1 MINWKEIPFVKFLLP
16 FSIGILLSIILENNH
31 PIWYGILLSS
41 LFIRIIFSFK
51 KISTQYRHFHGI
63 LAHLLL
69 FSIGYLWCFHFN
81 ELQNE
86 NHFQYNLKKENIL
99 IGKIETAPTNGKYLK
114 ATLSTQLIG
123 THLDSLK
130 NCNGN
135 ILVYLKNDSTRQL
148 KYGDIIAFQGRV
160 QEVESTKNPHAFNY
174 KRFLKFKNIHYQ
186 VFVNQPENWQKS
198 NLNQGN
204 FIQKNAIKIRHY
216 FLSILKKH
224 LTTSRELS
232 VGNALILGY
241 KNGIDEE
248 VRTAYA
254 HTGALHVLAV
264 SGLHVGL
271 VAWFVNILLGLI
283 KSSTLTW
290 RFTRSVIL
298 IGVVWS
304 FALISG
310 GSPSVLRAATMFT
323 FLIIGLSINRTTN
336 IYNSLAIS
344 ASILL
349 IWNPYLLMNVS
360 FQLSYLAIT
369 SIVYFHPKIFRSL
382 VVKNSFLRSI
392 WNLISLSL
400 AAQIGTL
407 PISIYYFHSIPLFAW
422 LSGVI
427 VIPAATIILGSG
439 LLLLLLIESLIPSL
453 AFIPGWILYYSIW
466 LMNEAIFLIQ
476 KFPSSVWIGVWVG
489 LGIVILMYLM
499 IGNIVLAL
507 STKKLKWLLPA
518 SVFLL
523 VISINYSFI
532 SIGEFSQRKMII
544 YHSYRNT
551 IIDFFDGKNGFI
563 FHTTGIT
570 EKNLSFTTQNNRWAN
585 GVKNVTPI
593 HSENIKFQSEN
604 IFYTKP
610 FIQFFDKKI
619 VLIDDTFQF
628 RKGAKMKVDFII
640 IQNTPNVKIKDIS
653 QNFIFEKII
662 FDTSNSQWKIEN
674 WKTDCQELNIQYYD
688 IFEQGAFEVVL
699 E

>member
-16 FSIGILLSIILENNH
+16 FATGILLSIFLENNH
-31 PIWYGILLSS
+31 PIWYGILLSAM
-41 LFIRIIFSFK
+41 LLRIVFSFQ
-51 KISTQYRHFHGI
+51 KIPNHYRHVHGI
-63 LAHLLL
+63 LAHVLL
-69 FSIGYLWCFHFN
+69 FSLGYLWCFHFN
-81 ELQNE
+81 ELQQE
-86 NHFQYNLKKENIL
+86 DHFQQQLKTENVI
-99 IGKIETAPTNGKYLK
+99 IGKIETAPTFGKYLK

-130 NCNGN
+130 NCHGN
-135 ILVYLKNDSTRQL
+135 ILVYLRNDSTRQL
-148 KYGDIIAFQGRV
+148 KYGDIIAFQGRIQKV
-160 QEVESTKNPHAFNY
+160 KSSQNPHAFNY
-174 KRFLKFKNIHYQ
+174 KKYLKFKNIHYQ
-186 VFVNQPENWQKS
+186 IFVNEPSNWQKS
-198 NLNQGN
+198 TINQGS
-204 FIQKNAIKIRHY
+204 FIQKKAIKIRHY
-216 FLSILKKH
+216 FLGILKKH

-241 KNGIDEE
+241 KNDIDEE

-271 VAWFVNILLGLI
+271 VAWFVNILLGLV
-283 KSSTLTW
+283 KSRTLTW
-290 RFTRSVIL
+290 RITRAIIL
-298 IGVVWS
+298 IGIVWS

-323 FLIIGLSINRTTN
+323 FLIIGLFLNRTTN

-369 SIVYFHPKIFRSL
+369 SIVYFHPKIFRAWI
-382 VVKNSFLRSI
+382 VKNGFLRSI

-407 PISIYYFHSIPLFAW
+407 PISIYYFHSIPFFAW

-439 LLLLLLIESLIPSL
+439 ILLLLIESLIPSL

-476 KFPSSVWIGVWVG
+476 KFPSSVWIGAWIG
-489 LGIVILMYLM
+489 IGIVLLLYAM
-499 IGNIVLAL
+499 IGNIILAL

-518 SVFLL
+518 AAFLL
-523 VISINYSFI
+523 IISINYSFI
-532 SIGEFSQRKMII
+532 SFGEFSQKKMII
-544 YHSYRNT
+544 YHSYRHS
-551 IIDFFDGKNGFI
+551 IIDFFDGKNGFS
-563 FHTTGIT
+563 FHQKDIT
-570 EKNLSFTTQNNRWAN
+570 EKNLSFATQNNRWAN
-585 GVKNVTPI
+585 GVKNVKSI
-593 HSENIKFQSEN
+593 HPENIKFQSEN
-604 IFYTKP
+604 IFYQKP
-610 FIQFFDKKI
+610 FLQFFDKKI
-619 VLIDDTFQF
+619 ALLDDTFQF
-628 RKGAKMKVDFII
+628 KEEVKIKVDFII
-640 IQNTPNVKIKDIS
+640 IQRNPKFKMEDIS
-653 QNFIFEKII
+653 RNFIFEKII
-662 FDTSNSQWKIEN
+662 FDTSNSQWKVEK
-674 WKTDCQELNIQYYD
+674 WKISCQKLNIQSYD
-688 IFEQGAFEVVL
+688 IFEQGAFEIAL

>member
-16 FSIGILLSIILENNH
+16 FATGILLSIILENNH
-31 PIWYGILLSS
+31 PIWYGIFLCALI
-41 LFIRIIFSFK
+41 IRIFLLFFK
-51 KISTQYRHFHGI
+51 IPNSYRHFHGI
-63 LAHLLL
+63 LAHVLL
-69 FSIGYLWCFHFN
+69 FSMGYLWCFHFN
-81 ELQNE
+81 ELKNE
-86 NHFQYNLKKENIL
+86 NHFQKHLKNENII
-99 IGKIETAPTNGKYLK
+99 IGKIETAPISSNYLK

-130 NCNGN
+130 ICNGN
-135 ILVYLKNDSTRQL
+135 ILVYLKNDSTQQL
-148 KYGDIIAFQGRV
+148 KYGDIIAFQGRIQKV
-160 QEVESTKNPHAFNY
+160 DPPKNPHTFDY
-174 KRFLKFKNIHYQ
+174 KSFLKFKNIHYQ
-186 VFVNQPENWQKS
+186 VFINEDKNWQKS
-198 NLNQGN
+198 TINQGSL
-204 FIQKNAIKIRHY
+204 IHKKAIKIRQY
-216 FLSILKKH
+216 FLAILKKH

-241 KNGIDEE
+241 KNDIDEE

-271 VAWFVNILLGLI
+271 VAWFINILLGFV
-283 KSSTLTW
+283 KSGTLTW
-290 RFTRSVIL
+290 RFTRATIL

-323 FLIIGLSINRTTN
+323 FLIIGLSMNRTTN

-369 SIVYFHPKIFRSL
+369 SIVYFHPKIFRGL
-382 VVKNSFLRSI
+382 ILKNSFLRSI

-407 PISIYYFHSIPLFAW
+407 PISIYYFHSIPFFAW

-439 LLLLLLIESLIPSL
+439 MLLLLIESLIPSL

-476 KFPSSVWIGVWVG
+476 KFPSSVWVGVWIG
-489 LGIVILMYLM
+489 FGIVILMYIM
-499 IGNIVLAL
+499 IGNIILAL
-507 STKKLKWLLPA
+507 STKKLKWLIPA
-518 SVFLL
+518 AVFLL
-523 VISINYSFI
+523 FISINYSFI
-532 SIGEFSQRKMII
+532 SFGEIAQKKIVI

-551 IIDFFDGKNGFI
+551 IIDFYDGKDGFS
-563 FHTTGIT
+563 FYKKGISK
-570 EKNLSFTTQNNRWAN
+570 KNLSFATQNNRWAN
-585 GVKNVTPI
+585 GIKNTQPI
-593 HSENIKFQSEN
+593 HFENIKFQSEN
-604 IFYTKP
+604 IFYQKP
-610 FIQFFDKKI
+610 FIQFFNKKI
-619 VLIDDTFQF
+619 ALLDDTFQS
-628 RKGAKMKVDFII
+628 RKEAKIKVEFII
-640 IQNTPNVKIKDIS
+640 IQNNPNFKMEDIS
-653 QNFIFEKII
+653 KNFIFEKII
-662 FDTSNSQWKIEN
+662 FDTSNFQWKVEN
-674 WKTDCQELNIQYYD
+674 WKSDCQKLNIKYYD
-688 IFEQGAFEVVL
+688 IFEQGAFEVAL

>member
-16 FSIGILLSIILENNH
+16 FTLGILLSIILENNH
-31 PIWYGILLSS
+31 PIWYGIFLCALLIRVFT
-41 LFIRIIFSFK
+41 LFFK
-51 KISTQYRHFHGI
+51 IPNSYRNFHGI
-63 LAHLLL
+63 LAHVLL
-69 FSIGYLWCFHFN
+69 FSMGYLWCFHFN
-81 ELQNE
+81 ELQHK
-86 NHFQYNLKKENIL
+86 NHFQQHLETENII
-99 IGKIETAPTNGKYLK
+99 IGKIETAPTSSNYLQ

-130 NCNGN
+130 NCSGN
-135 ILVYLKNDSTRQL
+135 ILIYLKNDSIRHL
-148 KYGDIIAFQGRV
+148 NYGDIIAFQGRIQKV
-160 QEVESTKNPHAFNY
+160 APPKNPHAFDY
-174 KRFLKFKNIHYQ
+174 KSFLKYKNIHYQ
-186 VFVNQPENWQKS
+186 VFINKPTNWQKS
-198 NLNQGN
+198 NINQGS
-204 FIQKNAIKIRHY
+204 FIHKNAIKIRQY
-216 FLSILKKH
+216 FLAILKKH

-241 KNGIDEE
+241 KNDIDEE

-271 VAWFVNILLGLI
+271 VAWFVNILLGFV
-283 KSSTLTW
+283 KSRTLTW
-290 RFTRSVIL
+290 RITRAITL

-323 FLIIGLSINRTTN
+323 FLIIGLSMNRTTN

-369 SIVYFHPKIFRSL
+369 SIVYFQPKIFRGL
-382 VVKNSFLRSI
+382 IVKNGFLRSI

-407 PISIYYFHSIPLFAW
+407 PISIYYFHSIPFFAW

-439 LLLLLLIESLIPSL
+439 MLLLLIESLIPSL

-476 KFPSSVWIGVWVG
+476 KFPSSVWVGVWIG
-489 LGIVILMYLM
+489 IGIVLLMYLM
-499 IGNIVLAL
+499 IGNIILAL

-518 SVFLL
+518 SAFLL
-523 VISINYSFI
+523 LISVNYSFI
-532 SIGEFSQRKMII
+532 SFGEIEQKKMVI
-544 YHSYRNT
+544 YHSYRNS
-551 IIDFFDGKNGFI
+551 IIDFFDGKSSFS
-563 FHTTGIT
+563 FHKKDIS
-570 EKNLSFTTQNNRWAN
+570 EKNLSFATLNNRWAN
-585 GVKNVTPI
+585 GIKNNHPI
-593 HSENIKFQSEN
+593 YFENIKFQSEN
-604 IFYTKP
+604 IFYQKP

-619 VLIDDTFQF
+619 VIIDDTFLF
-628 RKGAKMKVDFII
+628 RKEVKIKVDFII
-640 IQNTPNVKIKDIS
+640 IQNNPNFNIEDIS

-662 FDTSNSQWKIEN
+662 FDTSNSQWKVEN
-674 WKTDCQELNIQYYD
+674 WKTDCQKLNIQYYD
-688 IFEQGAFEVVL
+688 IFEEGAFEMTL

>member
-16 FSIGILLSIILENNH
+16 FATGILLSIILENNH

-41 LFIRIIFSFK
+41 ILIRIVFSFK
-51 KISTQYRHFHGI
+51 KIPNHYRHFHGI
-63 LAHLLL
+63 LAHVLL

-81 ELQNE
+81 ELQHK
-86 NHFQYNLKKENIL
+86 NHFQQDLKTKNII
-99 IGKIETAPTNGKYLK
+99 IGKIETAPIFGKYLK

-130 NCNGN
+130 KCNGN
-135 ILVYLKNDSTRQL
+135 ILIYLKNDSTRQL
-148 KYGDIIAFQGRV
+148 KYGDIVAFNGRI
-160 QEVESTKNPHAFNY
+160 QAVEPPKNPHAFNY
-174 KRFLKFKNIHYQ
+174 KKFLKFKNIHYQ
-186 VFVNQPENWQKS
+186 VFINQPEDWQLS
-198 NLNQGN
+198 AINQGN
-204 FIQKNAIKIRHY
+204 FIQKNAIKIRYY
-216 FLSILKKH
+216 FLAILKKH

-271 VAWFVNILLGLI
+271 VAWFVNILLSLV
-283 KSSTLTW
+283 KSRTLTW
-290 RFTRSVIL
+290 RITKAMIL

-304 FALISG
+304 FAIISG

-323 FLIIGLSINRTTN
+323 FLIIGLSMNRTTN

-369 SIVYFHPKIFRSL
+369 SIVYFHPKIHRAL
-382 VVKNSFLRSI
+382 IVKNSFLRGI

-407 PISIYYFHSIPLFAW
+407 PISIYYFHSIPFFAW

-439 LLLLLLIESLIPSL
+439 MLLLLIESLIPSL

-476 KFPSSVWIGVWVG
+476 KFPSSVWIGVWVSF
-489 LGIVILMYLM
+489 GIVVLMYAM
-499 IGNIVLAL
+499 IGNIILAL
-507 STKKLKWLLPA
+507 STRKLKWLLPA
-518 SVFLL
+518 SAFLFF
-523 VISINYSFI
+523 ISINYSFT
-532 SIGEFSQRKMII
+532 SFGEIAQKKMII
-544 YHSYRNT
+544 YHSYRHSV
-551 IIDFFDGKNGFI
+551 IDFFDGKNAFSFYEKNI
-563 FHTTGIT
+563 I
-570 EKNLSFTTQNNRWAN
+570 EKNLSFATQNNRWSN
-585 GVKNVTPI
+585 GVKKVTPI
-593 HSENIKFQSEN
+593 HFENIEFQSEN
-604 IFYTKP
+604 IFYQKP

-619 VLIDDTFQF
+619 VLLDDTFQF
-628 RKGAKMKVDFII
+628 RKGAKIKVDFII
-640 IQNTPNVKIKDIS
+640 IQNNPKFDLENIS
-653 QNFIFEKII
+653 QNFTFEKII
-662 FDTSNSQWKIEN
+662 FDTSNSQWKVKN
-674 WKTDCQELNIQYYD
+674 WKINCQRLNIQYYD
-688 IFEQGAFEVVL
+688 IFEKGACEIVL

>member
-16 FSIGILLSIILENNH
+16 FAMGILLSIILENNH
-31 PIWYGILLSS
+31 PIWYGIFLCALLTRVIL
-41 LFIRIIFSFK
+41 LFIKVPNS
-51 KISTQYRHFHGI
+51 YRNLHGF
-63 LAHLLL
+63 LAHVLL
-69 FSIGYLWCFHFN
+69 FSMGYLWCFHFN
-81 ELQNE
+81 ELQNK
-86 NHFQYNLKKENIL
+86 NHFQQHLETENII
-99 IGKIETAPTNGKYLK
+99 IGKIETAPTSSNYLK

-135 ILVYLKNDSTRQL
+135 ILIYLKNDSTRQL
-148 KYGDIIAFQGRV
+148 KYGDIIAFQGRIQKV
-160 QEVESTKNPHAFNY
+160 DSPKNPHAFDY
-174 KRFLKFKNIHYQ
+174 KKFLQFKNIHYQ
-186 VFVNQPENWQKS
+186 VFINKPNNWQKS
-198 NLNQGN
+198 NINQGG
-204 FIQKNAIKIRHY
+204 FIHKSAIKIRHY
-216 FLSILKKH
+216 FLNILKKH

-241 KNGIDEE
+241 KNDIDEE

-271 VAWFVNILLGLI
+271 VAWFVNILLGLV
-283 KSSTLTW
+283 KSRTLSW
-290 RFTRSVIL
+290 RITRAIIL

-323 FLIIGLSINRTTN
+323 FLIIGLSMNRTTN

-369 SIVYFHPKIFRSL
+369 SIVFFHPKIFRGL
-382 VVKNSFLRSI
+382 IIKNDFLRSI

-407 PISIYYFHSIPLFAW
+407 PISIYYFHSIPFFAW

-439 LLLLLLIESLIPSL
+439 MLLLLIESLIPSF
-453 AFIPGWILYYSIW
+453 AVIPGWILYYSIW

-476 KFPSSVWIGVWVG
+476 KFPSSVWIGVWIG
-489 LGIVILMYLM
+489 FGIVISMYVM
-499 IGNIVLAL
+499 IGNIMLAL
-507 STKKLKWLLPA
+507 STKKLKWFLPA
-518 SVFLL
+518 SAFLL
-523 VISINYSFI
+523 LISVNYSFI
-532 SIGEFSQRKMII
+532 SFGEISQKKMVI
-544 YHSYRNT
+544 YHSYRNS
-551 IIDFFDGKNGFI
+551 IIDFFDGKNSFS
-563 FHTTGIT
+563 FHKGDIS
-570 EKNLSFTTQNNRWAN
+570 EKNLSFATQNNQWAN
-585 GVKNVTPI
+585 GIKKTQPI
-593 HSENIKFQSEN
+593 HFENIQFKSEN
-604 IFYTKP
+604 IFYQNP

-619 VLIDDTFQF
+619 VLLDDTFQF
-628 RKGAKMKVDFII
+628 RKEIKINVNFII
-640 IQNTPNVKIKDIS
+640 IQNNPNFKMEDIS

-662 FDTSNSQWKIEN
+662 FDTSNSQWKVEN
-674 WKTDCQELNIQYYD
+674 WKSDCQKLNIQYFD
-688 IFEQGAFEVVL
+688 IFEQGAFEVTL

>member
-16 FSIGILLSIILENNH
+16 FTTGILLSIILENNY
-31 PIWYGILLSS
+31 PIWYGIFLCTITIRVILL
-41 LFIRIIFSFK
+41 FFK
-51 KISTQYRHFHGI
+51 LPNSYRHFHGI
-63 LAHLLL
+63 IAHILL
-69 FSIGYLWCFHFN
+69 FSMGYLWCFHFN

-86 NHFQYNLKKENIL
+86 NHFQQQLKTENII
-99 IGKIETAPTNGKYLK
+99 IGKIETSPTIGKYLQ

-130 NCNGN
+130 NCTGN
-135 ILVYLKNDSTRQL
+135 ILVYLKNDSTRQIN
-148 KYGDIIAFQGRV
+148 YGDVVAFQGRI
-160 QEVESTKNPHAFNY
+160 QQIESPKNPHAFNY

-186 VFVNQPENWQKS
+186 VFVNESSNWQKS
-198 NLNQGN
+198 NINQGSL
-204 FIQKNAIKIRHY
+204 IRKNAINIRYY
-216 FLSILKKH
+216 FLAILEKH
-224 LTTSRELS
+224 LTSTRELS

-241 KNGIDEE
+241 KNDIDEE

-254 HTGALHVLAV
+254 QTGALHVLAV

-271 VAWFVNILLGLI
+271 VAWFVNILLSLV
-283 KSSTLTW
+283 KYRTLTW
-290 RFTRSVIL
+290 RITRAIIL

-323 FLIIGLSINRTTN
+323 FLIIGLSMNRTTN

-369 SIVYFHPKIFRSL
+369 SIVYFHPKIHRGFI
-382 VVKNSFLRSI
+382 VKNGFLRSI

-407 PISIYYFHSIPLFAW
+407 PISIYYFHSIPFFAW

-439 LLLLLLIESLIPSL
+439 MLLLLIESLIPSL

-489 LGIVILMYLM
+489 FGIVILMYAM

-518 SVFLL
+518 SAFLFL
-523 VISINYSFI
+523 ISINYSFI
-532 SIGEFSQRKMII
+532 SFGEIAQKKMVI
-544 YHSYRNT
+544 YHSYRNS
-551 IIDFFDGKNGFI
+551 IIDFFDGKNSFSFYPKDI
-563 FHTTGIT
+563 D
-570 EKNLSFTTQNNRWAN
+570 EKNLSFATQNNRWAD
-585 GVKNVTPI
+585 GIKKVKPI
-593 HSENIKFQSEN
+593 HFKNIKLQSEN
-604 IFYTKP
+604 IFYKKP

-619 VLIDDTFQF
+619 ALLDDTFQF
-628 RKGAKMKVDFII
+628 RKGIKINVDFII
-640 IQNTPNVKIKDIS
+640 IQNNPNFQMETIS

-662 FDTSNSQWKIEN
+662 FDTSNSQWKVEK
-674 WKTDCQELNIQYYD
+674 WKTDCQKLNFQYYD
-688 IFEQGAFEVVL
+688 IFEQGAFELTL

>member
-16 FSIGILLSIILENNH
+16 FVTGILLSIFLGNNH

-41 LFIRIIFSFK
+41 ILVRIIFSFK
-51 KISTQYRHFHGI
+51 KIPNHYRHLHGI
-63 LAHLLL
+63 LAHVLL

-81 ELQNE
+81 ELN
-86 NHFQYNLKKENIL
+86 NKHHFQQDLKIQNII
-99 IGKIETAPTNGKYLK
+99 IGKVETAPTFGKYLK

-130 NCNGN
+130 KCTGN
-135 ILVYLKNDSTRQL
+135 ILIYLKNDSTRQL
-148 KYGDIIAFQGRV
+148 KYGDIIAFHGRI
-160 QEVESTKNPHAFNY
+160 QKVEPPKNPHAFNY
-174 KRFLKFKNIHYQ
+174 KNFLKFKNIHFQ
-186 VFVNQPENWQKS
+186 VFINKPENWQKS
-198 NLNQGN
+198 SLNQGSL
-204 FIQKNAIKIRHY
+204 IHKNAIQIRQY
-216 FLSILKKH
+216 FLTILQKH
-224 LTTSRELS
+224 LPTSQELS

-241 KNGIDEE
+241 KNDLDEE

-271 VAWFVNILLGLI
+271 VAWFVNMLLSLV
-283 KSSTLTW
+283 KSRTRTW
-290 RFTRSVIL
+290 RITRAIIL

-323 FLIIGLSINRTTN
+323 FLIIGLAMNRTTN

-349 IWNPYLLMNVS
+349 VWNPYLLMSVS

-369 SIVYFHPKIFRSL
+369 SIVYFQPKIYRTL
-382 VVKNSFLRSI
+382 IVKNGFLRSI

-407 PISIYYFHSIPLFAW
+407 PISIYYFHSVPLFAW

-439 LLLLLLIESLIPSL
+439 MLLLVVESLIPSL

-466 LMNEAIFLIQ
+466 LMNQAIFLIQ
-476 KFPSSVWIGVWVG
+476 KFPSSVWIGVWIG
-489 LGIVILMYLM
+489 FGIVLLMYTM
-499 IGNIVLAL
+499 IGNIILAL

-518 SVFLL
+518 SVFLFF
-523 VISINYSFI
+523 ISINYSFT
-532 SIGEFSQRKMII
+532 SFGEIGQKKMII
-544 YHSYRNT
+544 YHSNRNS
-551 IIDFFDGKNGFI
+551 IIDFFEGKNGFS
-563 FHTTGIT
+563 FHQKDIT
-570 EKNLSFTTQNNRWAN
+570 EKNLSFATQNNRWAN
-585 GVKNVTPI
+585 GVKKVNPI
-593 HSENIKFQSEN
+593 YFENMKFQSKN
-604 IFYTKP
+604 IFYQKP

-619 VLIDDTFQF
+619 VLLSDTFQF
-628 RKGAKMKVDFII
+628 RKDAKIKVDFII
-640 IQNTPNVKIKDIS
+640 IQNNPKFNLEEILA
-653 QNFIFEKII
+653 NFIFKKII
-662 FDTSNSQWKIEN
+662 FDTSNSQWKVET
-674 WKTDCQELNIQYYD
+674 WKTNCQKLNIAYYD
-688 IFEQGAFEVVL
+688 IFEKGAFEIAL